1 LCSLHV
7 AWMEDL
13 SDLTCT
19 PVPLCKGANCPPPT
33 SQSVGMLQFRG
44 GLALRSSVGGFG
56 GWSGLRL
63 SQEAGV
69 VAISDE
75 GWVMSATLL
84 YEDGWLTGVSNGRIA
99 PLLNLDGSVLE
110 HGNKAWSDAESI
122 AVSNHTSPLQ
132 GDVFI
137 SFEGNHRVWRYPPAP
152 SSSSILGVP
161 TVPKN
166 LDPEEIPTH
175 ICQPNGGV
183 EAMEFLHDGRLLLLC
198 EDPVQDI
205 FLHADKEMVPGW
217 IYSFDGNF
225 SLVYYQVED
234 GLRPVAMAR
243 LPGKEDL
250 LVLERFWSAAT
261 GNILRIR
268 HLSPEV
274 LLLAQQNPSEC
285 VMVGSLLA
293 ELNNSQ
299 HNVDNFEGLAV
310 LPGAGN
316 PGQIEF
322 AIVSDDNYNPYQRTL
337 LFSFL
342 LDVSRLPPAS
352 CTRVN
357 TLSSDTDVNQ
367 LGKKDG
373 SAAQALALAMS
384 IVFIVLGS
392 LYGLWSFVL
401 KKRLQRRNF
410 ELAPLW
416 SHLDE
421 EEHKPRTNTEEN

>member
-1 LCSLHV
+1 MSRASRRCNELVLLWSFALCSLHV

-122 AVSNHTSPLQ
+122 AVSNHT
-132 GDVFI
+132 
-137 SFEGNHRVWRYPPAP
+137 YPPAP

-205 FLHADKEMVPGW
+205 FLHA
-217 IYSFDGNF
+217 
-225 SLVYYQVED
+225 
-234 GLRPVAMAR
+234 
-243 LPGKEDL
+243 
-250 LVLERFWSAAT
+250 